1 MNNKKIIIVGEVNGG
16 NIHHVTYE
24 LTSKGA
30 ELSEK
35 INGYVEVLLLGYS
48 INKEQIRR
56 LFKTGADKVIVIDN
70 EKLKFLNDD
79 YYVNNIKMI
88 LEREKP
94 YIVLTGATP
103 QGRAIIPKLAVTLH
117 TGLTADCTDLNIE
130 SETDLLLQTRPAFG
144 GNLMATIKTPEHL
157 PQMSTVRPKVFKIN
171 ESYNKNENIEYVNME
186 ETQSLIK
193 IIDLIKSEEDNVNLA
208 DADIIVSGGRGVGS
222 AENFSLIYDFAKKI
236 NGVVG
241 ASRAAIDAGWLPYP
255 HQVGQ
260 TGTTV
265 SPKLYFAIGIS
276 GAIQHQVGMKSS
288 DYIVAINKDTNA
300 PIFDIADYGIVGD
313 LFEVVPKLIKL
324 LD

>member
-1 MNNKKIIIVGEVNGG
+1 MDKRNIIVVGEVNNG

-24 LTSKGA
+24 LTSKAA
-30 ELSEK
+30 ELGER

-48 INKEQIRR
+48 INKEHIKR
-56 LFKTGADKVIVIDN
+56 LFETGADKAIIIDN
-70 EKLKFLNDD
+70 EKLGLLNDD
-79 YYVNNIKMI
+79 YFVANIRKV
-88 LEREKP
+88 LERENP

-103 QGRAIIPKLAVTLH
+103 QGRAIIPKLAIKLH
-117 TGLTADCTDLNIE
+117 AGLTADCTDLDIE
-130 SETDLLLQTRPAFG
+130 AETDLLLQTRPAFG
-144 GNLMATIKTPEHL
+144 GNLMATIKTPEHT

-171 ESYNKNENIEYVNME
+171 ENYNKKENIENIEFE
-186 ETQSLIK
+186 ETNSLIR
-193 IIDLIKSEEDNVNLA
+193 IIEMIKSEEDNVNLA
-208 DADIIVSGGRGVGS
+208 DADIVVSGGRGVGNK
-222 AENFSLIYDFAKKI
+222 ENFSIIYDFAKKI

-241 ASRAAIDAGWLPYP
+241 ASRAAIDAGWIPYP

-260 TGTTV
+260 TGQTV

-300 PIFDIADYGIVGD
+300 PIFNIADYGIVGD
-313 LFEVVPKLIKL
+313 LFEIVPKLIKL